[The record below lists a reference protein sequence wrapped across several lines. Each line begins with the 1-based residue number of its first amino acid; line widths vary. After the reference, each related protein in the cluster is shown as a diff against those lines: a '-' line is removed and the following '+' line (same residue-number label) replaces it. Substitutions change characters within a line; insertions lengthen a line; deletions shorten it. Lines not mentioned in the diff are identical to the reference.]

1 MELKTCGIG
10 TSTLY
15 HDTVILSVHSGIFT
29 NSRSFTNK
37 KSFERCI
44 RDQKSN
50 QLLIKIMSTCV
61 VDKPR
66 LF

>member
-1 MELKTCGIG
+1 MELKICGIG
-10 TSTLY
+10 TSSLY

-37 KSFERCI
+37 KSFERCT